1 MDYITNK
8 DGEIQV
14 IDEKGNHK
22 WLPKHIAEDS
32 FLMRGYGYSIVP
44 KPNFVTGNEA
54 DSKID
59 NESQNEFSE
68 EAQQNKSKTKP
79 KK

>member
-44 KPNFVTGNEA
+44 K
-54 DSKID
+54 
-59 NESQNEFSE
+59 
-68 EAQQNKSKTKP
+68 
-79 KK
+79 